1 MILGILLK
9 DIIEED
15 FRNLWIIGTTLIVL
29 GILLGIADR
38 ISADRKVIKRPQPPR
53 RDPDGRWPRR
63 AR

>member
-29 GILLGIADR
+29 GIILGIADR
-38 ISADRKVIKRPQPPR
+38 MSADRKLIRTSASATR
-53 RDPDGRWPRR
+53 S
-63 AR
+63 